1 MAMIENT
8 IVEIDF
14 IEERALIKLDLRGR
28 KSSIPFPD
36 NLMTLFN
43 FFPFCFPLRLPSVFT
58 LTTFYHFSTNKGRGL
73 ACDLF

>member
-1 MAMIENT
+1 MNSSHTMAMIENT

-43 FFPFCFPLRLPSVFT
+43 FFPFCFPLRLPSVFNYI
-58 LTTFYHFSTNKGRGL
+58 LPFQYK
-73 ACDLF
+73 